1 MFTARQGLLWLCVL
15 GLILQGCAHKP
26 RNSEN
31 SSGNSSNGTLT
42 ANSGS
47 EFASSASS
55 SSVGGSAE
63 LESIPIE
70 MNPLVDKWIAYFQ
83 GRGRPHMERYLSRM
97 NRYEGLMKKILKENG
112 LPEDLIYIAL
122 IESGFNARA
131 TSHAAAVG
139 YWQFIRPTGRRYNL
153 EINPLVDE
161 RRDPVLSTQAAAD
174 YFKGLYS
181 IFGSWYLAM
190 ASYNVGEGRVKRE
203 VMRNYTR
210 DFWELA
216 RRKRLPKETI
226 NYVPKYLAAKLIGKN
241 PQKYGF
247 TDLDLLPPIEFDTIQ
262 VEKAVNL
269 KQMAERMNVEYDDL
283 KQLNPKFRGEVA
295 PLKGDKLVLRVPV
308 GQIEPGLIAARSSV
322 VEKVEYVADAG
333 DTMTYRVKR
342 GDTLSTIAKRHRTTV
357 VWLRNNN
364 ELKKG
369 RVLRVGQ
376 RLQVPD
382 RSGPRRPVVAKT
394 PVAKPAPVV
403 VAQAE
408 KAEDD
413 QKPAS
418 TSNEVVTTKGVFYI
432 VQPGDTLSEIANEYS
447 SSVLELRRM
456 NKLRKGS
463 VLRAGMRLKVPKDEA
478 LPTTPDGGAADEI
491 RGGASSSTARTAR
504 PTGTSDRVVA
514 SENKVHVVRR
524 GENLTTIARRHG
536 VSVQALKEA
545 NRLKSGSVL
554 RVGARIV
561 IPVEGSQR
569 QGRVKTNTQRL
580 KKTVHVVKPGEN
592 LTLIASKYRV
602 PVQDLK
608 QRNDIKSGSVLFVG
622 ARLVI
627 PE

>member
-1 MFTARQGLLWLCVL
+1 MLAARQGLLWLCVI
-15 GLILQGCAHKP
+15 GLVVQGCAHKP
-26 RNSEN
+26 KNS
-31 SSGNSSNGTLT
+31 GVAGSSN
-42 ANSGS
+42 
-47 EFASSASS
+47 SSASDTAPIE
-55 SSVGGSAE
+55 SVSLGNNSE
-63 LESIPIE
+63 LDAIPIE

-97 NRYEGLMKKILKENG
+97 NRYEGLMKKILRENG

-153 EINPLVDE
+153 EINALVDE

-247 TDLDLLPPIEFDTIQ
+247 TDLDLLPPIEFDVVQ
-262 VEKAVNL
+262 VDQAVNL
-269 KQMAERMNVEYDDL
+269 KQMAEKMNVEYDDL

-295 PLKGDKLVLRVPV
+295 PMKGDKLVLRVPV
-308 GQIEPGLIAARSSV
+308 GQTEVGLAAARSSV
-322 VEKVEYVADAG
+322 VAKVEYVADAG

-342 GDTLSTIAKRHRTTV
+342 GDTLSTIARRHRTTV
-357 VWLRNNN
+357 AWLRNNN

-382 RSGPRRPVVAKT
+382 RSAPRRTNVAKAT
-394 PVAKPAPVV
+394 PKPAAPAPAPVV
-403 VAQAE
+403 AQVE
-408 KAEDD
+408 KADED

-418 TSNEVVTTKGVFYI
+418 VSNEVVTAKGVFYV

-463 VLRAGMRLKVPKDEA
+463 VLRVGMRLKVPKDEA
-478 LPTTPDGGAADEI
+478 LPTTPDGGSADEI
-491 RGGASSSTARTAR
+491 RGEASPSAARVA
-504 PTGTSDRVVA
+504 GTNRGSNRVIA
-514 SENKVHVVRR
+514 SAEKVHVVRR
-524 GENLTTIARRHG
+524 GENLTIIARRHG
-536 VSVQALKEA
+536 VSVQAIRAA
-545 NRLKSGSVL
+545 NRLKNNSVL
-554 RVGARIV
+554 HVGARIV
-561 IPVEGSQR
+561 IPVEGSGS
-569 QGRVKTNTQRL
+569 QGQTKPQSQRL
-580 KKTVHVVKPGEN
+580 RKKVHVVRPGEN
-592 LTLIASKYRV
+592 LTLIASRYRV
-602 PVQDLK
+602 PLRELK

-622 ARLVI
+622 ARIVI

>member
-1 MFTARQGLLWLCVL
+1 MLAARQGLLWLCVL

-31 SSGNSSNGTLT
+31 SSGNLSTSY
-42 ANSGS
+42 SGS
-47 EFASSASS
+47 ELVSSE
-55 SSVGGSAE
+55 GGSPIGSAAE

-97 NRYEGLMKKILKENG
+97 NRYEGLMKKILKDNG

-139 YWQFIRPTGRRYNL
+139 YWQFIRSTGRRYNL

-247 TDLDLLPPIEFDTIQ
+247 TDLDLLPALEFDTIE
-262 VEKAVNL
+262 VEQAVNL
-269 KQMAERMNVEYDDL
+269 KQMAEKMNLEYDDL

-295 PLKGDKLVLRVPV
+295 PLKDGKLVLRVPV
-308 GQIEPGLIAARSSV
+308 GQTQAGLIAARSSI

-333 DTMTYRVKR
+333 DTMTYRVQR
-342 GDTLSTIAKRHRTTV
+342 GDTLSTIAKKYRTTV

-382 RSGPRRPVVAKT
+382 RSAPRRSTVAKT
-394 PVAKPAPVV
+394 PAVKPAPVV
-403 VAQAE
+403 VAQVE
-408 KAEDD
+408 KAEED

-418 TSNEVVTTKGVFYI
+418 TSNEVVTAQGVFYI

-463 VLRAGMRLKVPKDEA
+463 VLRVGMRLKVPKDEA
-478 LPTTPDGGAADEI
+478 LPATPDGGATDEI
-491 RGGASSSTARTAR
+491 RGGASSGTARTAR
-504 PTGTSDRVVA
+504 ASGAGDRVVA
-514 SENKVHVVRR
+514 SENKVHVVRP

-536 VSVQALKEA
+536 VSVKAIREA
-545 NRLKSGSVL
+545 NRLKNGSVL

-561 IPVEGSQR
+561 IPVEGVPR
-569 QGRVKTNTQRL
+569 QGQSKTNSQRL

-592 LTLIASKYRV
+592 LTQIASRYRV
-602 PVQDLK
+602 PLHELK
-608 QRNDIKSGSVLFVG
+608 QLNDIESGSVLFVG
-622 ARLVI
+622 SRLVI

>member
-1 MFTARQGLLWLCVL
+1 MLTARQGLLWLCVL

-26 RNSEN
+26 KSSEQLTLN
-31 SSGNSSNGTLT
+31 SST
-42 ANSGS
+42 APTESAL
-47 EFASSASS
+47 ASAVDNEP
-55 SSVGGSAE
+55 VGGAAE

-112 LPEDLIYIAL
+112 VPEDLIYIAL
-122 IESGFNARA
+122 IESGFNSRA

-226 NYVPKYLAAKLIGKN
+226 NYVPKYLAAKLIGKD

-247 TDLDLLPPIEFDTIQ
+247 TELDLLPPIEFDTIQ
-262 VEKAVNL
+262 VEHSVNL
-269 KQMAERMNVEYDDL
+269 KQMAEKMNVEYDDL

-308 GQIEPGLIAARSSV
+308 GQTEVGLLAARSSV
-322 VEKVEYVADAG
+322 VEKIEYVADAG

-342 GDTLSTIAKRHRTTV
+342 GDTLSTIARRHRTSV
-357 VWLRNNN
+357 AWLRNNN

-369 RVLRVGQ
+369 RVLRIGQ

-382 RSGPRRPVVAKT
+382 RSTPLRPTVAKSRT
-394 PVAKPAPVV
+394 AKPAPVV
-403 VAQAE
+403 VAQADKSE
-408 KAEDD
+408 ED

-418 TSNEVVTTKGVFYI
+418 ASNEVVNAKGVFYI

-447 SSVLELRRM
+447 SSVLEIRRM

-463 VLRAGMRLKVPKDEA
+463 VLRVGMRLKVPKDDA
-478 LPTTPDGGAADEI
+478 LPTTPDGGSADEI
-491 RGGASSSTARTAR
+491 RGAASSSTARTAR
-504 PTGTSDRVVA
+504 SGSTRNGVVPP
-514 SENKVHVVRR
+514 ENKVHVVRR

-536 VSVQALKEA
+536 ISVQALKEA
-545 NRLKSGSVL
+545 NRLNSGSVL

-561 IPVEGSQR
+561 IPVEGVQR
-569 QGRVKTNTQRL
+569 QGRAKVNSQRL
-580 KKTVHVVKPGEN
+580 KKTVHVVRPGEN
-592 LTLIASKYRV
+592 LTQIASRYRV
-602 PVQDLK
+602 PLQDLK
-608 QRNDIKSGSVLFVG
+608 QRNDIKAGSVLFVG